1 MDKSFALIC
10 DSEGSILKVLR
21 NNYFDKDLNN
31 VHNLYNFFYNADY
44 NIIKELIDEINQNR
58 IVLGKRI
65 NLNINEPDT
74 YLYIS
79 AGYLDGKILLL
90 GGISLSVLNIKFYEE
105 IIKINNELLN
115 ALRSSYKNQHHSLPF
130 DMSDEGKRLYNE
142 IAKLNNELVNIQ
154 RELNKEI
161 AQKKATE
168 IELKVRQELLDGV
181 LNTSSDAIFTD
192 EAIRDESGKIIDF
205 RFKIINATAEK
216 MLGKK
221 AEDLIG
227 KTMLQEYPGNL
238 EDGLFEK
245 YVEVVET
252 GKTLD
257 IEHFYK
263 HENFEHWFHIVA
275 IKFGD
280 GFTATISDITL
291 LKQQEIKLKELNA
304 SKDKFFSIIAHDLR
318 NPLSA
323 FKQLTEM
330 LVSDF
335 HNFTENEKQEAL
347 KAMKHSSKN
356 LYELLEKLLLWSR
369 SQTGKIKPNPEK
381 IDLSIIS
388 KIVIDINLQNLKNKN
403 INIVNNITS
412 PTFAYADSNMVDT
425 ILQNLISNAIKF
437 TPKNG
442 FITIFTKETDAYIE
456 ISVKDN
462 GIGMDSK
469 RIKSLFNIDEQH
481 SSRGTEDEPG
491 TGLGLI
497 LCKEFT
503 EANNGRIWVE
513 SNLGIGTTF
522 TFSLPKPTF

>member
-10 DSEGSILKVLR
+10 DPDGSILKVLR
-21 NNYFDKDLNN
+21 NDYYDKDLNL

-44 NIIKELIDEINQNR
+44 KIIRELIEEINHNK

-65 NLNINEPDT
+65 VIDRNEPDS

-79 AGYLDGKILLL
+79 AGYLDGKILLI

-115 ALRSSYKNQHHSLPF
+115 ALRSSYKNQQHSLPF

-161 AQKKATE
+161 AQRKTAE
-168 IELKVRQELLDGV
+168 IELKIRKELLDGV

-192 EAIRDESGKIIDF
+192 EAIRDEFGKIVDF
-205 RFKIINATAEK
+205 RFKIINASAEK
-216 MLGKK
+216 LLGKK

-257 IEHFYK
+257 IEHYYK

-275 IKFGD
+275 VKFGD
-280 GFTATISDITL
+280 GFTATISDITAIKL
-291 LKQQEIKLKELNA
+291 QAIKLKELNA
-304 SKDKFFSIIAHDLR
+304 TKDKFFSIIAHDLR

-335 HNFTENEKQEAL
+335 HQFTETEKQEAL
-347 KAMKHSSKN
+347 QAMEHSSKN

-369 SQTGKIKPNPEK
+369 SQTGKIKPNPQV
-381 IDLSIIS
+381 IDLSIITKAVVDLS
-388 KIVIDINLQNLKNKN
+388 LQNIENKN
-403 INIVNNITS
+403 ITIVNNITS
-412 PTFAYADSNMVDT
+412 PTLAYADANMTDT
-425 ILQNLISNAIKF
+425 ILRNLISNAIKF
-437 TPKNG
+437 TQKNG
-442 FITIFTKETDAYIE
+442 TITIYSKETNDSVE
-456 ISVKDN
+456 ISVKDT
-462 GIGMDSK
+462 GIGMDPK
-469 RIKSLFNIDEQH
+469 RIESLFKVDEQH
-481 SSRGTEDEPG
+481 SLRGTEDEPG

-497 LCKEFT
+497 LCKEFA
-503 EANNGRIWVE
+503 EANNGKIRVE
-513 SNLGIGTTF
+513 SSLGIGTTF
-522 TFSLPKPTF
+522 TFSLPKPNS